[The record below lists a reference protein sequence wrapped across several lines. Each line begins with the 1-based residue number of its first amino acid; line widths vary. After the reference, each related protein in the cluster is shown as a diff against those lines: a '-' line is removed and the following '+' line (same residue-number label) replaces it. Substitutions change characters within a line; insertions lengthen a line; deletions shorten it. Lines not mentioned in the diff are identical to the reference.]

1 MSKLKEKIEAKKI
14 SFIDLSWPVFSVS
27 LTEGAILI

>member
-1 MSKLKEKIEAKKI
+1 MSKLKEKTEAKKI
-14 SFIDLSWPVFSVS
+14 SFMDLSCPVFTVS